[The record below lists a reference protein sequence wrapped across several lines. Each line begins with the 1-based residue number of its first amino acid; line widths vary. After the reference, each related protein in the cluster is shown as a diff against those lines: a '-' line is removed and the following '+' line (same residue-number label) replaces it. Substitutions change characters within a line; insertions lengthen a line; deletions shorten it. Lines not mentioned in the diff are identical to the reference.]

1 MTGVTFASLG
11 AALGIV
17 AVAAQ
22 ATATELAAAPSLLDN
37 GVTIQAPPAQSTPPR
52 GQQNQSAPQ
61 QSEQPASAPRS
72 NCERSRPTS

>member
-1 MTGVTFASLG
+1 MRRLTIGVAL
-11 AALGIV
+11 AALGIF
-17 AVAAQ
+17 ASAAQ
-22 ATATELAAAPSLLDN
+22 AGATELAAAPSLLDN
-37 GVTIQAPPAQSTPPR
+37 GVNIQAPPAQSTPPR